1 MEHRVSHDVGKDLAK
16 KATVAAFAAYREKY
30 GEYSPTTTWT
40 SDYDANVSFA
50 VKGFRLDGKIHIK
63 DAEVVMDMDVPF
75 LLKPFRKR
83 ALEII
88 ETEIRAWCDKAKK
101 GQI

>member
-16 KATVAAFAAYREKY
+16 KATVAAFASYRQKY
-30 GEYSPTTTWT
+30 GDYSPTTTWT
-40 SDYDANVSFA
+40 SDYDATVSFA
-50 VKGFRLDGKIHIK
+50 VKGFRLDGKILIK

-75 LLKPFRKR
+75 ILKPFRKR

-88 ETEIRAWCDKAKK
+88 ETEIRAWCQKAKK
-101 GQI
+101 GEI